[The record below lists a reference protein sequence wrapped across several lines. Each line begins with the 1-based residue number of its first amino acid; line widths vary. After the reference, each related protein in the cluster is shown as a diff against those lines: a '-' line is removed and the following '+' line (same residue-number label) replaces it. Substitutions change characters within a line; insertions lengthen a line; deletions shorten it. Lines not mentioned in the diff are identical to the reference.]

1 MKIWFDRNYNILKSD
16 NNNIFGKGNNLNDR
30 VEVLLSN
37 AAAAHDNM
45 LPTFKFRLASNR
57 TLGAY
62 THNETP
68 YQTEDGYTAFP
79 FVLNDTILSVKGD
92 LEITIEFQFFSESL
106 KLIRTKNVSAKA
118 IVTDNI
124 VLNDEIYIVGNEGEI
139 VEAVRENMDALNA
152 RQTALETTLVN
163 NETIDVDRVN
173 GIIYGKQFYPMDA
186 DGTLGDGVNRFA
198 KAYINAIVSPDNVEH
213 PTKDILDTRNISYEN
228 GDEIYPTA
236 ANVGTFTFGNV
247 TFNLYSPTHLIT
259 ADNQTIGKYYL
270 VGVSQQNVKSDVAS
284 HSNVYMENG
293 VLNAKTFKA
302 ESFEPKENT
311 FAKVGTVSN
320 PFEEVNANFVKAEY
334 FNYKPT
340 ANKSL
345 VEDTEITKLKGLPSQ
360 ESLNRT
366 IEDLQSQIDGIN
378 AGQNLA
384 DIVGTYADLASY
396 NKTNLKANDKI
407 QVLADEEH
415 EGDSSVYNWN
425 GASFVYVGSY
435 GQNAYTK
442 AEVDRMHDELDERM
456 NQHESNVEAQMVAFK
471 GEVNTKIDQNNES
484 VANYKVEIFN
494 YVDKAIGNIPALLDE
509 LIGTSEEV

>member
-16 NNNIFGKGNNLNDR
+16 NNNIFGKGNKLNDR

-92 LEITIEFQFFSESL
+92 LEITIEFQFFNESL
-106 KLIRTKNVSAKA
+106 KLVRTKNVSAKA

-139 VEAVRENMDALNA
+139 IKAVRENMDALNA

-173 GIIYGKQFYPMDA
+173 GIIYGKQFYPMDG

-198 KAYINAIVSPDNVEH
+198 KAYINTIVSPDNVEH

-236 ANVGTFTFGNV
+236 AHIGTFTFANV
-247 TFNLYSPTHLIT
+247 SFSLYAPTHLIT
-259 ADNQTIGKYYL
+259 ADNQTVGKYYL
-270 VGVSQQNVKSDVAS
+270 VGVEQQGVKSYVAS
-284 HSNVYMENG
+284 NSGVYFENG
-293 VLNAKTFKA
+293 ALNA
-302 ESFEPKENT
+302 PKVATQAINDT
-311 FAKVGTVSN
+311 PITD
-320 PFEEVNANFVKAEY
+320 FVKLENGSIPSAY
-334 FNYKPT
+334 
-340 ANKSL
+340 
-345 VEDTEITKLKGLPSQ
+345 LPSYVDDV
-360 ESLNRT
+360 
-366 IEDLQSQIDGIN
+366 IDVQIDPTSN
-378 AGQNLA
+378 
-384 DIVGTYADLASY
+384 
-396 NKTNLKANDKI
+396 
-407 QVLADEEH
+407 
-415 EGDSSVYNWN
+415 
-425 GASFVYVGSY
+425 
-435 GQNAYTK
+435 YTK
-442 AEVDRMHDELDERM
+442 AY
-456 NQHESNVEAQMVAFK
+456 
-471 GEVNTKIDQNNES
+471 EVNYMTGGAYTIGDLIVPEHNKIYVNVDGNTFFQN
-484 VANYKVEIFN
+484 IFTPFFPPAI
-494 YVDKAIGNIPALLDE
+494 KAYREYIMK
-509 LIGTSEEV
+509 